1 MAKIKAEHTQT
12 LRDKELYLVRRE
24 GTANWQIHYK
34 VPSLKKWHR
43 RSANTAD
50 LKLAESNAWEF
61 VAELNFAAKRGLPLF
76 NKKFEAIAQL
86 VSEEC
91 KAESAKG
98 KAPKV
103 YAQYPNII
111 KTYLNPFF
119 GNMFCDAINA
129 GTITEFHK
137 WRYRLVGREFKK
149 STQNTH
155 NTVLTKIFDK
165 AVELQYMGE
174 KQRPKLKNTGEDG
187 ETRGTFTQD
196 ELIELQKF
204 LVKWATQGRTQKTRD
219 LRELLI
225 LYVAFVA
232 CTGARPGTELY
243 ELMWK
248 HIRFVQ
254 TASKNQAI
262 RIDTPQGK
270 VGARPMYAQKEMWPT
285 LEKLKQLHKEFD
297 AMTLDE
303 LVAGKNEKYVFRMR
317 NGARPYNFVNV
328 FKDGLNAANMLTN
341 GRDEHIRTLYSLR
354 HYYATQRLYEN
365 MTYEKLEEQMGTSV
379 KMLKDHYKHLDIDA
393 YADELTGSGGNAE
406 LTKYLS
412 PARANLIGLMG
423 AATGIYLALP
433 EQNYDAT
440 QELEEALLQKRK
452 KKK

>member
-34 VPSLKKWHR
+34 VPTLNKWHR
-43 RSANTAD
+43 HSAKTAD
-50 LKLAESNAWEF
+50 LEQAKTVAWEY
-61 VAELNFAAKRGLPLF
+61 VAELSYAAKRGLPVL
-76 NKKFEAIAQL
+76 NKKFKAIADL
-86 VSEEC
+86 VSAECLEEC
-91 KAESAKG
+91 AKG
-98 KAPKV
+98 TAPKV

-119 GNMFCDAINA
+119 GNMYCDAINA
-129 GTITEFHK
+129 STITEFHK

-155 NTVLTKIFDK
+155 NMVLTKIFDK
-165 AVELQYMGE
+165 AVELQYMAE

-204 LVKWATQGRTQKTRD
+204 LVKWASEGRTQKTRD

-248 HIRFVQ
+248 HIRFMQ
-254 TASKNQAI
+254 SSTKRTI

-270 VGARPMYAQKEMWPT
+270 VGARPMYAQKEMWPV
-285 LEKLKQLHKEFD
+285 LEKLKQLHTEFD
-297 AMTLDE
+297 SVTLDE
-303 LVAGKNEKYVFRMR
+303 LVAGKNEEYVFRMR

>member
-1 MAKIKAEHTQT
+1 MAKVKAEHTET
-12 LRDKELYLVRRE
+12 LRDKVLYLVRRE

-34 VPSLKKWHR
+34 VPTLNKWHR
-43 RSANTAD
+43 HSAKTAD
-50 LKLAESNAWEF
+50 LEQAKTVAWEY
-61 VAELNFAAKRGLPLF
+61 VAELSYAAKRGLPVL
-76 NKKFEAIAQL
+76 NKKFKAIADL
-86 VSEEC
+86 VSAECLEEC
-91 KAESAKG
+91 AKG
-98 KAPKV
+98 TAPKV
-103 YAQYPNII
+103 YAQYLNII

-155 NTVLTKIFDK
+155 NMVLTKVFDK
-165 AVELQYMGE
+165 AVELQYMSE

-204 LVKWATQGRTQKTRD
+204 LVKWASEGRTQKTRD

-248 HIRFVQ
+248 HIRFMQ
-254 TASKNQAI
+254 STTKRTI
-262 RIDTPQGK
+262 LIDTPQGK
-270 VGARPMYAQKEMWPT
+270 VGARPMYAREEMWPV
-285 LEKLKQLHKEFD
+285 LEKLKQLHTEFD
-297 AMTLDE
+297 AITLDE
-303 LVAGKNEKYVFRMR
+303 LVAGKNEQYVFRMR
-317 NGARPYNFVNV
+317 NGDRPYNFVNV
-328 FKDGLNAANMLTN
+328 FKDGLTAANMLTN
-341 GRDEHIRTLYSLR
+341 GRDENVRTLYSLR

-365 MTYEKLEEQMGTSV
+365 MTYEKLEEQMGTST
-379 KMLKDHYKHLDIDA
+379 KMLKDHYKHLEIDA

-406 LTKYLS
+406 LTNYLA
-412 PARANLIGLMG
+412 PARANIMSLMG
-423 AATGIYLALP
+423 VTTGIYLPMP
-433 EQNYDAT
+433 EQNYNAM
-440 QELEEALLQKRK
+440 QELEQALLQNTTPK
-452 KKK
+452 K

>member
-1 MAKIKAEHTQT
+1 MAKTKAQNTHT
-12 LRDKELYLVRRE
+12 LKDKELYLVERT
-24 GTANWQIHYK
+24 GTGNWQIHYK
-34 VPSLKKWHR
+34 VPTLNKWHR

-50 LKLAESNAWEF
+50 LEKAKANAWEF
-61 VAELNFAAKRGLPLF
+61 VAELSYAAKRGLPLF
-76 NKKFEAIAQL
+76 NKKFAAIADL

-91 KAESAKG
+91 KAEGKTG

-111 KTYLNPFF
+111 KTYLTPFF
-119 GNMFCDAINA
+119 GNMYCDAINA

-155 NTVLTKIFDK
+155 NMVLTKIFDK
-165 AVELQYMGE
+165 AVELQYMSE
-174 KQRPKLKNTGEDG
+174 KQRPKLKNTGDEG
-187 ETRGTFTQD
+187 ETRGTFTYD
-196 ELIELQKF
+196 ELVALEKF
-204 LVKWATQGRTQKTRD
+204 LCNWATEGRTQKTRD

-232 CTGARPGTELY
+232 ATGARPGTELY
-243 ELMWK
+243 ELRWK
-248 HIRFVQ
+248 HIQFVE
-254 TASKNQAI
+254 TAAKNRAI

-270 VGARPMYAQKEMWPT
+270 VGARPMYAQKEMWPV
-285 LEKLKQLHKEFD
+285 LEKLKQLHTEFD
-297 AMTLDE
+297 SVTLDE
-303 LVAGKNEKYVFRMR
+303 LVAGKNEEYVFRMR

>member
-1 MAKIKAEHTQT
+1 MAKIKAEQTQT

-50 LKLAESNAWEF
+50 LDAAKATAWEF

-76 NKKFEAIAQL
+76 NKKFEAIAEL

-111 KTYLNPFF
+111 KTYLTPFF
-119 GNMFCDAINA
+119 GNMYCDAINV
-129 GTITEFHK
+129 GTIAEFHK

-155 NTVLTKIFDK
+155 NMVLTKIFDK

-204 LVKWATQGRTQKTRD
+204 LVKWASEGRTQKTRD
-219 LRELLI
+219 LRELLL

-243 ELMWK
+243 ELCWK
-248 HIRFVQ
+248 HIRFIE
-254 TASKNQAI
+254 TATKKRAI
-262 RIDTPQGK
+262 RIDTPTGK
-270 VGARPMYAQKEMWPT
+270 VGARPMYAREEMKPA

-297 AMTLDE
+297 GVTLDE
-303 LVAGKNEKYVFRMR
+303 LLAGKYEQYVFRMR
-317 NGARPYNFVNV
+317 NGERPYNFVNV
-328 FKDGLNAANMLTN
+328 FKDGLTAANMLTN
-341 GRDEHIRTLYSLR
+341 GRDENVRTLYSLR

-365 MTYEKLEEQMGTSV
+365 MTYEKLEEQMGTST
-379 KMLKDHYKHLDIDA
+379 KMLKDHYKHLEIDA
-393 YADELTGSGGNAE
+393 YADELTGSGGNTE
-406 LTKYLS
+406 LTNYLA
-412 PARANLIGLMG
+412 PAQANMMSLMG
-423 AATGIYLALP
+423 VTTGIFLP
-433 EQNYDAT
+433 MREQNYNAM
-440 QELEEALLQKRK
+440 QELEQALLQKLTNTK
-452 KKK
+452 

>member
-1 MAKIKAEHTQT
+1 MAKVKAEHTET
-12 LRDKELYLVRRE
+12 LRDKVLYLVRRE

-34 VPSLKKWHR
+34 VPTLNKWHR
-43 RSANTAD
+43 HSAKTAD
-50 LKLAESNAWEF
+50 LEQAKTVAWEY
-61 VAELNFAAKRGLPLF
+61 VAELSYAAKRGLPVL
-76 NKKFEAIAQL
+76 NKKFKAIADL
-86 VSEEC
+86 VSAVCLEEC
-91 KAESAKG
+91 AKG
-98 KAPKV
+98 TAPKV

-155 NTVLTKIFDK
+155 NMVLTKVFDK
-165 AVELQYMGE
+165 AVELQYMSE

-204 LVKWATQGRTQKTRD
+204 LVKWASEGRTQKTRD
-219 LRELLI
+219 LRELII

-248 HIRFVQ
+248 HIRFMQ
-254 TASKNQAI
+254 STTKRTI

-270 VGARPMYAQKEMWPT
+270 VGARPMYAREEMWPV
-285 LEKLKQLHKEFD
+285 LEKLKQLHTEFD
-297 AMTLDE
+297 AITLDE
-303 LVAGKNEKYVFRMR
+303 LVAGKNEQYVFRMR
-317 NGARPYNFVNV
+317 NGDRPYNFVNV
-328 FKDGLNAANMLTN
+328 FKDGLTAANMLTN
-341 GRDEHIRTLYSLR
+341 GRDENVRTLYSLR

-365 MTYEKLEEQMGTSV
+365 MTYEKLEEQMGTST
-379 KMLKDHYKHLDIDA
+379 KMLKDHYKHLEIDA

-406 LTKYLS
+406 LTNYLA
-412 PARANLIGLMG
+412 PARANMMSLMG
-423 AATGIYLALP
+423 VTTGIYLPMP
-433 EQNYDAT
+433 EQNYNAMH
-440 QELEEALLQKRK
+440 ELEQALLQNTTPK
-452 KKK
+452 K